1 MIGFIFIGIPI
12 ICIIALII
20 MGCSGS
26 GSSKGRGTYVFIHD
40 EDGEIVDSYLDKSG
54 RYNDEDDFPGGIRMD
69 DGSVMT
75 DDDDYLEEFGED
87 VL

>member
-20 MGCSGS
+20 MGCSGAGDS
-26 GSSKGRGTYVFIHD
+26 RGKGRYVFIQD
-40 EDGEIVDSYLDKSG
+40 EDGEIVDSFVDKSG
-54 RYNDEDDFPGGIRMD
+54 RYDDEDDFPGGIRLD
-69 DGSVMT
+69 DGSIMT
-75 DDDDYLEEFGED
+75 DDDDYLDEFGEV

>member
-20 MGCSGS
+20 MGCSGA

-40 EDGEIVDSYLDKSG
+40 EDGEIVDDYLDRSG
-54 RYNDEDDFPGGIRMD
+54 RYDDEDEFPGGIRIVRARRFQPHL
-69 DGSVMT
+69 SPPKKAK
-75 DDDDYLEEFGED
+75 FRFK
-87 VL
+87 

>member
-26 GSSKGRGTYVFIHD
+26 GSSRGELLAVQRGSHLAAHAGEAAVLYD
-40 EDGEIVDSYLDKSG
+40 E
-54 RYNDEDDFPGGIRMD
+54 
-69 DGSVMT
+69 
-75 DDDDYLEEFGED
+75 
-87 VL
+87 